1 MLPVY
6 TNVDSM
12 PAYLSKVSLDVSTEN
27 FYWSS
32 RLIDAF
38 ADHNYGTSIQNIER
52 YHSAVATK
60 GRQIIREYDKKL
72 AEGGDVSILKEAND
86 KLSDMAKKQTTE
98 TLNRVLADASMHM
111 KNGYNRADN

>member
-6 TNVDSM
+6 TNVDAM

-27 FYWSS
+27 FYWAS

-38 ADHNYGTSIQNIER
+38 ADHNYATSIQNIER

-60 GRQIIREYDKKL
+60 GRQIILEYDKKL
-72 AEGGDVSILKEAND
+72 AECGDAAVLKEANN
-86 KLSDMAKKQTTE
+86 KLSEMAKQKTTE
-98 TLNRVLADASMHM
+98 TLNRVLMDASMHM